1 MSRMSIVFLL
11 GGGLPEIKDIIRDF
25 SLVCKGNALR
35 EEIMKN
41 QKKIYKFLPK
51 RDKIAYNKKYGPPAG
66 SGKEDPRGRFP
77 PVAAGKKENKGAMR

>member
-1 MSRMSIVFLL
+1 MSIVFLL
-11 GGGLPEIKDIIRDF
+11 GGGLAEIKDIIRDF

-41 QKKIYKFLPK
+41 QKRFINFLPK
-51 RDKIAYNKKYGPPAG
+51 RDKIAYNKKYGPSAG

-77 PVAAGKKENKGAMR
+77 AGCGGKKENKGAMR